1 MKRPES
7 YHHGNLRQ
15 ALLEAARDLINEA
28 GIEKLNLRE
37 VARRAGVTTG
47 APYHHFADKAELV
60 FALAR
65 QSLEDLDHA
74 SQAALEG
81 IDEPREQLR
90 AIGVAY
96 VLYAVDHPA
105 EFRLMFR
112 PEMGAPLDYADPET
126 APVFRILLRVVT
138 ACRAAAGIQGNEGRD
153 AAAISAWSLVHG
165 LASLLVD
172 GPLARMRT
180 NREQVH
186 ALAVSITN
194 RLDVA

>member
-1 MKRPES
+1 MKRAQS
-7 YHHGNLRQ
+7 YHHGNLRA
-15 ALLEAARDLINEA
+15 ALLEAARQLIREA
-28 GIEKLNLRE
+28 GVESLTLRE

-47 APYHHFADKAELV
+47 APYHHFADRAELV
-60 FALAR
+60 YALAR
-65 QSLEDLDHA
+65 QSLAELDAA
-74 SQAALEG
+74 SAAAIVGLV
-81 IDEPREQLR
+81 EPREQLR

-112 PEMGAPLDYADPET
+112 PEMGAPFDFADPST
-126 APVFRILLRVVT
+126 APVLRVLLQVVD
-138 ACRAAAGIQGNEGRD
+138 ACRAEAGATDAGRD

-165 LASLLVD
+165 LAALLVD
-172 GPLARMRT
+172 GPLHTLAA

-186 ALAVSITN
+186 ALAKGITN

>member
-1 MKRPES
+1 MNRRDS
-7 YHHGNLRQ
+7 YHHGHLRQ
-15 ALLEAARDLINEA
+15 ALLEAARGLINEA
-28 GIEKLNLRE
+28 GVEKLTLRE

-60 FALAR
+60 YALAR
-65 QSLEDLDHA
+65 ESLEELDRV

-81 IDEPREQLR
+81 IHEPREQLR

-112 PEMGAPLDYADPET
+112 PEMGAPFDFADPGT
-126 APVFRILLRVVT
+126 APVFRILIRVVA
-138 ACRAAAGIQGNEGRD
+138 ACRAAAGVAGNDGLD

-165 LASLLVD
+165 LAALLVD
-172 GPLARMRT
+172 GPLYRLQPD
-180 NREQVH
+180 RERVR
-186 ALAVSITN
+186 ALAVGITT